1 MATNWLALKWIFQP
15 VDPYRL
21 AIGPFSWI
29 LQGKFLRR
37 QPEVSATFAN
47 YFSENI
53 LTADKIWA
61 SVLSDPQSRPNFQR
75 LFAVELQAFL
85 NENLTPAGF
94 NKFPLLKPEEIAQ
107 ISKKAMEQLPKH
119 LPVLYPYMDVALG
132 LEDTLRVKM
141 EAMTSRR
148 FERVLHPIFEEDELT
163 LILAGAGLGFGTGLI
178 QQGLET
184 GYLVLP
190 NLPRIA
196 ERLGKKCGKFFR
208 PSSVR
213 K

>member
-1 MATNWLALKWIFQP
+1 LATNWLALKWIFQP
-15 VDPYRL
+15 VDPLRVT
-21 AIGPFSWI
+21 IGPFSWT

-47 YFSENI
+47 YFSRNI
-53 LTADKIWA
+53 LTANKIWA
-61 SVLSDPQSRPNFQR
+61 AVLSDPQSRPNVQR
-75 LFAVELQAFL
+75 LLAVELQAFL

-94 NKFPLLKPEEIAQ
+94 NEFPLLNSEEIAQ

-163 LILAGAGLGFGTGLI
+163 LILAGAGLGFGAGLV

-190 NLPRIA
+190 KLPRIV

-208 PSSVR
+208 PPSVL